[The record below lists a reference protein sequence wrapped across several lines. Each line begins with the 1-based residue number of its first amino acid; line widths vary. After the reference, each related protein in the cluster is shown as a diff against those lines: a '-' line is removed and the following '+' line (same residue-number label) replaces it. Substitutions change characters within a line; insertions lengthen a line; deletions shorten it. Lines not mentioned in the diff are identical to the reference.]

1 MSERC
6 DPEFFQ
12 VLVSQIRKDA
22 KVDVILSEA
31 LSVLPETDLL
41 KPVRD
46 LLHRGSA
53 RNIELNRVHQQVYLS
68 RSATISDLV
77 IGRRGLR
84 LSPIRPNVFSNSG
97 SGCQALYDHPCRAHC
112 SLRGR
117 GVPSA

>member
-12 VLVSQIRKDA
+12 VLVCQIRKDA
-22 KVDVILSEA
+22 KVDVILSDA
-31 LSVLPETDLL
+31 LSVLPETDLSSQ
-41 KPVRD
+41 VRA

-53 RNIELNRVHQQVYLS
+53 RSMGLNRPHQQVYLS

-84 LSPIRPNVFSNSG
+84 LSPIRPNVLQNSAN
-97 SGCQALYDHPCRAHC
+97 GCPTDRNGQ
-112 SLRGR
+112 
-117 GVPSA
+117 